1 MPHLMFFVAGTADAD
16 AGANLPGSPVLHAY
30 PSEPDPV
37 STFLVPV
44 GTWSDGTPAE
54 MK

>member
-1 MPHLMFFVAGTADAD
+1 MPHLMFFVAGSSDAD
-16 AGANLPGSPVLHAY
+16 AGANLPGSPVLHPY
-30 PSEPDPV
+30 PSAPDPV